1 MTQSI
6 RDRYEAAHDDGRP
19 LLGGHRGNPAANP
32 ENTLRSFRSAISA
45 GCDLIEC
52 DVHLSSD
59 GRLMVIHDHTLDRTT
74 NGKGLVRDF
83 SAAELRRLDAGEG
96 EHIPL
101 LQEVIE
107 LAIGKVGLVI
117 EIKQVPI
124 QYPGLEEKLLAM
136 LRQLGAVSECAVVS
150 FHHPSIRQ
158 LREMEPK
165 LQLGI
170 LEGAR
175 PIDPA
180 RLLRESG
187 ADVYSPHW
195 GATDPQL
202 VKEIHSAGGAVGVWT
217 VDDDAAVA
225 WCKLCRPDSIFTNR
239 PVEIGPALRSY
250 VTA

>member
-1 MTQSI
+1 LTLSI
-6 RDRYEAAHDDGRP
+6 QDRYEAAHDDGRP
-19 LLGGHRGNPAANP
+19 LIGGHRGNPAHQP
-32 ENTLRSFRSAISA
+32 ENTMRSFRSAISA
-45 GCDLIEC
+45 GVDLIEC

-74 NGKGLVRDF
+74 NGTGLVRDHT
-83 SAAELRRLDAGEG
+83 AAELRRFDAGEG

-101 LQEVIE
+101 LQDVVE

-117 EIKQVPI
+117 EIKQIPI
-124 QYPGLEEKLLAM
+124 QYPGLEDKLVAM

-150 FHHPSIRQ
+150 FHHPSIKQ

-180 RLLRESG
+180 RLMREAG

-217 VDDDAAVA
+217 VDDEAGVA

-239 PVEIGPALRSY
+239 PVEIGAALRS
-250 VTA
+250 